1 MGDDLSIHEKLV
13 LPQGLQVSRRGVEST
28 GRIGFLKLIWEECA
42 VFLLWPFRKLEA
54 IAAAQS

>member
-1 MGDDLSIHEKLV
+1 MRNLFFLRGYKFPEE
-13 LPQGLQVSRRGVEST
+13 GVEST